1 MTHKIKVQMFGN
13 FRMDYNGAPFV
24 AEKMHKESQFNRMM
38 QALIHYSDCGI
49 AKDKLE
55 EIVIGERDIDEP
67 HTALRVIVYKT
78 KQKLAQLG
86 LPGKNLIY
94 LEGGIYYWTPDIEIE
109 EDAAEFEKLYN
120 EACALEKQMPQESE
134 SAETVCDERIKEIED
149 NMLELYVKA
158 LYLYKGEFLV
168 AYTGET
174 WIAQEARR
182 YHTMFEKII
191 NEAAYIL
198 RKRKQFKGLEK
209 IGVYAAKVDP
219 FNEWEELIMEAMVET
234 RRYDEAE
241 ELYTDVVDYY
251 LRECGIYP
259 SSRLL
264 EILEKYSNQMNH
276 AHEIL
281 ENIQEGMNEQ
291 EETER
296 GGYFCSYPVFKGIYQ
311 ASIRIMKR
319 TRVPVYLMLCTL
331 EDEEGRQ
338 VQSETKMN
346 KYSRQLKKCVGES
359 IRYSDIYTSY
369 GKVQFLIML
378 IGIKRE
384 DCEIVKKRI
393 NRQFAKK
400 NPRAAE
406 KCHVNSIVYR
416 ILVLGYSPNF
426 RHFLHRQGM
435 YRSKYWSC
443 FDAIAQVRRKKV
455 AVLSYHDIKWP
466 KGLEFVY
473 SPFSIIALQGDVK
486 YAQVEFGEDG
496 NPISIDMFEDGKICR
511 RNYYDDRGFVSS
523 TVIYENGIEQYQDFL
538 MENGIWKI
546 REYKNDGHVVVNQ
559 TCPDYDVVPDAKS
572 GKAGEPVEM
581 RFTKAEY
588 DSLEAVIEEVFASY
602 VNLTRQNDN
611 FFVAMHPLH
620 IRVAEHVLK
629 GKRIIAT
636 FFENRFDF
644 TQTSLAADFLEHAEN
659 IITDSDY
666 TTKLIMEN
674 LGAVNNKPVRLNIT
688 DIPPY
693 DTRMDFGISSQLRVQ
708 NILVPVDGLTED
720 AFARIIKGLADYL
733 TINDL
738 ARVHF
743 FTRDAS
749 WGHEDAIKNDTVK
762 LLDSMGY
769 DSRLVTGDGEAALGF
784 GGSGADAF
792 AENELGDIEKT
803 VEQRFF
809 VDVCV
814 DERDISKCINEQRVI
829 LDMRGTMDV
838 FVYVTAI
845 SKGVPRISLS
855 ADQFLVSGK
864 NGMVIDDFSD
874 IGRSLTYYLDSFEN
888 WNQALVECYELGQK
902 YTTSVLLKK
911 WRKVLNFSE

>member
-1 MTHKIKVQMFGN
+1 MIFITDELGKFEKNIIELAENVGFKECKTIEAIDLFCGISERNDVLKEKDRYYAFIDIPQYWSVRADGL
-13 FRMDYNGAPFV
+13 NGAIYDNKTKKANIYFKNPI
-24 AEKMHKESQFNRMM
+24 EKRMV
-38 QALIHYSDCGI
+38 SRV
-49 AKDKLE
+49 E
-55 EIVIGERDIDEP
+55 WIDRNN
-67 HTALRVIVYKT
+67 TVYK
-78 KQKLAQLG
+78 
-86 LPGKNLIY
+86 
-94 LEGGIYYWTPDIEIE
+94 
-109 EDAAEFEKLYN
+109 
-120 EACALEKQMPQESE
+120 
-134 SAETVCDERIKEIED
+134 
-149 NMLELYVKA
+149 
-158 LYLYKGEFLV
+158 
-168 AYTGET
+168 
-174 WIAQEARR
+174 
-182 YHTMFEKII
+182 
-191 NEAAYIL
+191 
-198 RKRKQFKGLEK
+198 
-209 IGVYAAKVDP
+209 
-219 FNEWEELIMEAMVET
+219 
-234 RRYDEAE
+234 
-241 ELYTDVVDYY
+241 VDYY
-251 LRECGIYP
+251 NKYGYMYCSENVSGGNVTVREFYDRNGDIKVLEQTGPKTYTTFGTRISPKSYRGFADYLEAYLKYNKIYDENIWLT
-259 SSRLL
+259 SD
-264 EILEKYSNQMNH
+264 EILNKFAWDYGNFK
-276 AHEIL
+276 I
-281 ENIQEGMNEQ
+281 
-291 EETER
+291 
-296 GGYFCSYPVFKGIYQ
+296 SYLPQNRLNSDLTVIT
-311 ASIRIMKR
+311 R
-319 TRVPVYLMLCTL
+319 TNTA
-331 EDEEGRQ
+331 
-338 VQSETKMN
+338 
-346 KYSRQLKKCVGES
+346 
-359 IRYSDIYTSY
+359 
-369 GKVQFLIML
+369 F
-378 IGIKRE
+378 
-384 DCEIVKKRI
+384 
-393 NRQFAKK
+393 
-400 NPRAAE
+400 
-406 KCHVNSIVYR
+406 R
-416 ILVLGYSPNF
+416 ILCS
-426 RHFLHRQGM
+426 
-435 YRSKYWSC
+435 
-443 FDAIAQVRRKKV
+443 
-455 AVLSYHDIKWP
+455 
-466 KGLEFVY
+466 E
-473 SPFSIIALQGDVK
+473 
-486 YAQVEFGEDG
+486 
-496 NPISIDMFEDGKICR
+496 
-511 RNYYDDRGFVSS
+511 
-523 TVIYENGIEQYQDFL
+523 EQQ
-538 MENGIWKI
+538 
-546 REYKNDGHVVVNQ
+546 VNQ

-674 LGAVNNKPVRLNIT
+674 LGAVNNKPFRLHIT

-708 NILVPVDGLTED
+708 NILVPVDGLTKD
-720 AFARIIKGLADYL
+720 AFAQIIKGLADYL

-784 GGSGADAF
+784 GGSGADVF

>member
-1 MTHKIKVQMFGN
+1 MLYFIP
-13 FRMDYNGAPFV
+13 AW
-24 AEKMHKESQFNRMM
+24 
-38 QALIHYSDCGI
+38 
-49 AKDKLE
+49 
-55 EIVIGERDIDEP
+55 
-67 HTALRVIVYKT
+67 YK
-78 KQKLAQLG
+78 Q
-86 LPGKNLIY
+86 
-94 LEGGIYYWTPDIEIE
+94 
-109 EDAAEFEKLYN
+109 
-120 EACALEKQMPQESE
+120 
-134 SAETVCDERIKEIED
+134 
-149 NMLELYVKA
+149 NMWCE
-158 LYLYKGEFLV
+158 
-168 AYTGET
+168 
-174 WIAQEARR
+174 
-182 YHTMFEKII
+182 
-191 NEAAYIL
+191 
-198 RKRKQFKGLEK
+198 
-209 IGVYAAKVDP
+209 
-219 FNEWEELIMEAMVET
+219 
-234 RRYDEAE
+234 
-241 ELYTDVVDYY
+241 
-251 LRECGIYP
+251 
-259 SSRLL
+259 
-264 EILEKYSNQMNH
+264 
-276 AHEIL
+276 
-281 ENIQEGMNEQ
+281 NEQ
-291 EETER
+291 QWYKRRLKSEFDETI
-296 GGYFCSYPVFKGIYQ
+296 KQI
-311 ASIRIMKR
+311 
-319 TRVPVYLMLCTL
+319 TL
-331 EDEEGRQ
+331 FHRNVDR
-338 VQSETKMN
+338 
-346 KYSRQLKKCVGES
+346 
-359 IRYSDIYTSY
+359 
-369 GKVQFLIML
+369 
-378 IGIKRE
+378 
-384 DCEIVKKRI
+384 
-393 NRQFAKK
+393 
-400 NPRAAE
+400 P
-406 KCHVNSIVYR
+406 YR

-473 SPFSIIALQGDVK
+473 SPFSIIALQGDMK

-523 TVIYENGIEQYQDFL
+523 TIIYENGIEQYQDFL

-559 TCPDYDVVPDAKS
+559 TCPDYDVVPDAKN

-629 GKRIIAT
+629 GKRVIAT

-644 TQTSLAADFLEHAEN
+644 TQTSQAADFLEHAEN

-666 TTKLIMEN
+666 TTKLIMTN
-674 LGAVNNKPVRLNIT
+674 LSGNNDINSDLQAGSAQETGEITADKISVNSEPVRLHIT

-720 AFARIIKGLADYL
+720 AFAWIIKELADYL

-749 WGHEDAIKNDTVK
+749 WGREDAIKNDTAE

-769 DSRLVTGDGEAALGF
+769 DSRWVTGDGEAAYGF
-784 GGSGADAF
+784 GGSGTDAF
-792 AENELGDIEKT
+792 AENELGDIEKP

-855 ADQFLVSGK
+855 ADQFLIPSK

-902 YTTSVLLKK
+902 YTTSVLLEK

>member
-1 MTHKIKVQMFGN
+1 MLYFIP
-13 FRMDYNGAPFV
+13 AW
-24 AEKMHKESQFNRMM
+24 
-38 QALIHYSDCGI
+38 
-49 AKDKLE
+49 
-55 EIVIGERDIDEP
+55 
-67 HTALRVIVYKT
+67 YK
-78 KQKLAQLG
+78 Q
-86 LPGKNLIY
+86 
-94 LEGGIYYWTPDIEIE
+94 
-109 EDAAEFEKLYN
+109 
-120 EACALEKQMPQESE
+120 
-134 SAETVCDERIKEIED
+134 
-149 NMLELYVKA
+149 NMWCE
-158 LYLYKGEFLV
+158 
-168 AYTGET
+168 
-174 WIAQEARR
+174 
-182 YHTMFEKII
+182 
-191 NEAAYIL
+191 
-198 RKRKQFKGLEK
+198 
-209 IGVYAAKVDP
+209 
-219 FNEWEELIMEAMVET
+219 
-234 RRYDEAE
+234 
-241 ELYTDVVDYY
+241 
-251 LRECGIYP
+251 
-259 SSRLL
+259 
-264 EILEKYSNQMNH
+264 
-276 AHEIL
+276 
-281 ENIQEGMNEQ
+281 NEQ
-291 EETER
+291 QWYKRRLKSEFDETI
-296 GGYFCSYPVFKGIYQ
+296 KQI
-311 ASIRIMKR
+311 
-319 TRVPVYLMLCTL
+319 TL
-331 EDEEGRQ
+331 FHRNVDR
-338 VQSETKMN
+338 
-346 KYSRQLKKCVGES
+346 
-359 IRYSDIYTSY
+359 
-369 GKVQFLIML
+369 
-378 IGIKRE
+378 
-384 DCEIVKKRI
+384 
-393 NRQFAKK
+393 
-400 NPRAAE
+400 P
-406 KCHVNSIVYR
+406 YR
-416 ILVLGYSPNF
+416 ILALGYSPNF

-523 TVIYENGIEQYQDFL
+523 TIIYENGIEQYQDFL

-559 TCPDYDVVPDAKS
+559 TCPNYDVVPDAKN

-581 RFTKAEY
+581 SFTKAEY

-644 TQTSLAADFLEHAEN
+644 TQTSLVADFLEHAEN

-666 TTKLIMEN
+666 TTKLIMTN
-674 LGAVNNKPVRLNIT
+674 LSGSNDINSDLQAGSAQETGEIAADKISVNSEPVRLHIT

-708 NILVPVDGLTED
+708 NILVPVDGLTEE
-720 AFARIIKGLADYL
+720 AFAWIIKGLADYL

-769 DSRLVTGDGEAALGF
+769 DSRWVTGDGEAALGF
-784 GGSGADAF
+784 GGRGADTF
-792 AENELGDIEKT
+792 AENELENIEKP

-845 SKGVPRISLS
+845 SKGVPRISMS
-855 ADQFLVSGK
+855 ADQFLIPGK

-874 IGRSLTYYLDSFEN
+874 IGRCLTYYLDSFEN

>member
-1 MTHKIKVQMFGN
+1 MLYFIP
-13 FRMDYNGAPFV
+13 AW
-24 AEKMHKESQFNRMM
+24 
-38 QALIHYSDCGI
+38 
-49 AKDKLE
+49 
-55 EIVIGERDIDEP
+55 
-67 HTALRVIVYKT
+67 YK
-78 KQKLAQLG
+78 Q
-86 LPGKNLIY
+86 
-94 LEGGIYYWTPDIEIE
+94 
-109 EDAAEFEKLYN
+109 
-120 EACALEKQMPQESE
+120 
-134 SAETVCDERIKEIED
+134 
-149 NMLELYVKA
+149 NMWCE
-158 LYLYKGEFLV
+158 
-168 AYTGET
+168 
-174 WIAQEARR
+174 
-182 YHTMFEKII
+182 
-191 NEAAYIL
+191 
-198 RKRKQFKGLEK
+198 
-209 IGVYAAKVDP
+209 
-219 FNEWEELIMEAMVET
+219 
-234 RRYDEAE
+234 
-241 ELYTDVVDYY
+241 
-251 LRECGIYP
+251 
-259 SSRLL
+259 
-264 EILEKYSNQMNH
+264 
-276 AHEIL
+276 
-281 ENIQEGMNEQ
+281 NEQ
-291 EETER
+291 QWYKRRLKSEFDETI
-296 GGYFCSYPVFKGIYQ
+296 KQI
-311 ASIRIMKR
+311 
-319 TRVPVYLMLCTL
+319 TL
-331 EDEEGRQ
+331 FHRNVDR
-338 VQSETKMN
+338 
-346 KYSRQLKKCVGES
+346 
-359 IRYSDIYTSY
+359 
-369 GKVQFLIML
+369 
-378 IGIKRE
+378 
-384 DCEIVKKRI
+384 
-393 NRQFAKK
+393 
-400 NPRAAE
+400 P
-406 KCHVNSIVYR
+406 YR
-416 ILVLGYSPNF
+416 ILALGYSPNF

-443 FDAIAQVRRKKV
+443 FDAIAQIRRKKV

-496 NPISIDMFEDGKICR
+496 NPISIDMFEAGKICR

-523 TVIYENGIEQYQDFL
+523 TIIYENGIEQYQDFL

-546 REYKNDGHVVVNQ
+546 REYKNDGHVIVNQ
-559 TCPDYDVVPDAKS
+559 TCPNYDVVPDAKN

-581 RFTKAEY
+581 RFARAEY
-588 DSLEAVIEEVFASY
+588 DSLEAVIEDVFASY
-602 VNLTRQNDN
+602 VNLTRQNDS

-620 IRVAEHVLK
+620 ISVAEHVLK
-629 GKRIIAT
+629 GKRVIAT

-644 TQTSLAADFLEHAEN
+644 AQISRAADFLEQAEN

-666 TTKLIMEN
+666 TTKLIMTN
-674 LGAVNNKPVRLNIT
+674 LSGSYDINSDSQAGSAKETGEIAADKISVNNEPVRLHIT

-720 AFARIIKGLADYL
+720 AFAQIIKGLADYL
-733 TINDL
+733 TINEL

-784 GGSGADAF
+784 GGGRVDTS
-792 AENELGDIEKT
+792 AENELEDMEKT

-845 SKGVPRISLS
+845 SKGVPRISMS
-855 ADQFLVSGK
+855 ADQFLIPGK

-874 IGRSLTYYLDSFEN
+874 IGRCLTYYLDSFEN

>member
-1 MTHKIKVQMFGN
+1 MLYFIP
-13 FRMDYNGAPFV
+13 AW
-24 AEKMHKESQFNRMM
+24 
-38 QALIHYSDCGI
+38 
-49 AKDKLE
+49 
-55 EIVIGERDIDEP
+55 
-67 HTALRVIVYKT
+67 YK
-78 KQKLAQLG
+78 Q
-86 LPGKNLIY
+86 
-94 LEGGIYYWTPDIEIE
+94 
-109 EDAAEFEKLYN
+109 
-120 EACALEKQMPQESE
+120 
-134 SAETVCDERIKEIED
+134 
-149 NMLELYVKA
+149 NMWCE
-158 LYLYKGEFLV
+158 
-168 AYTGET
+168 
-174 WIAQEARR
+174 
-182 YHTMFEKII
+182 
-191 NEAAYIL
+191 
-198 RKRKQFKGLEK
+198 
-209 IGVYAAKVDP
+209 
-219 FNEWEELIMEAMVET
+219 
-234 RRYDEAE
+234 
-241 ELYTDVVDYY
+241 
-251 LRECGIYP
+251 
-259 SSRLL
+259 
-264 EILEKYSNQMNH
+264 
-276 AHEIL
+276 
-281 ENIQEGMNEQ
+281 NEQ
-291 EETER
+291 QWYKRRLKSEFDETI
-296 GGYFCSYPVFKGIYQ
+296 KQI
-311 ASIRIMKR
+311 
-319 TRVPVYLMLCTL
+319 TL
-331 EDEEGRQ
+331 FHRNVDR
-338 VQSETKMN
+338 
-346 KYSRQLKKCVGES
+346 
-359 IRYSDIYTSY
+359 
-369 GKVQFLIML
+369 
-378 IGIKRE
+378 
-384 DCEIVKKRI
+384 
-393 NRQFAKK
+393 
-400 NPRAAE
+400 P
-406 KCHVNSIVYR
+406 YR

-523 TVIYENGIEQYQDFL
+523 TIIYENGIEQYQDFL

-546 REYKNDGHVVVNQ
+546 REYKNDGHVIVNQ
-559 TCPDYDVVPDAKS
+559 TCPDYDVVPDAKN

-581 RFTKAEY
+581 RFTRAEY

-602 VNLTRQNDN
+602 VNLTRQNDS

-620 IRVAEHVLK
+620 ISVAEHVLK
-629 GKRIIAT
+629 GKRVIAT

-644 TQTSLAADFLEHAEN
+644 AQISRAADFLEQTEN

-666 TTKLIMEN
+666 TTKLIMTN
-674 LGAVNNKPVRLNIT
+674 LSGSYDINSDSQAGSAQETGEIAADKISVNNDPVGLHIT

-720 AFARIIKGLADYL
+720 AFAWIIKGLADYL

-749 WGHEDAIKNDTVK
+749 WGREDAIKNDTAE

-784 GGSGADAF
+784 DGRGADDS
-792 AENELGDIEKT
+792 AENEPEDVEKP

-845 SKGVPRISLS
+845 SKGVPRISMS
-855 ADQFLVSGK
+855 ADQFLIPGK

-874 IGRSLTYYLDSFEN
+874 IGRCLTYYLDSFEN

>member
-1 MTHKIKVQMFGN
+1 MLYFIP
-13 FRMDYNGAPFV
+13 AW
-24 AEKMHKESQFNRMM
+24 
-38 QALIHYSDCGI
+38 
-49 AKDKLE
+49 
-55 EIVIGERDIDEP
+55 
-67 HTALRVIVYKT
+67 YK
-78 KQKLAQLG
+78 Q
-86 LPGKNLIY
+86 
-94 LEGGIYYWTPDIEIE
+94 
-109 EDAAEFEKLYN
+109 
-120 EACALEKQMPQESE
+120 
-134 SAETVCDERIKEIED
+134 
-149 NMLELYVKA
+149 NMWCE
-158 LYLYKGEFLV
+158 
-168 AYTGET
+168 
-174 WIAQEARR
+174 
-182 YHTMFEKII
+182 
-191 NEAAYIL
+191 
-198 RKRKQFKGLEK
+198 
-209 IGVYAAKVDP
+209 
-219 FNEWEELIMEAMVET
+219 
-234 RRYDEAE
+234 
-241 ELYTDVVDYY
+241 
-251 LRECGIYP
+251 
-259 SSRLL
+259 
-264 EILEKYSNQMNH
+264 
-276 AHEIL
+276 
-281 ENIQEGMNEQ
+281 NEQ
-291 EETER
+291 QWYKRRLKSEFDETI
-296 GGYFCSYPVFKGIYQ
+296 KQI
-311 ASIRIMKR
+311 
-319 TRVPVYLMLCTL
+319 TL
-331 EDEEGRQ
+331 FHRNVDR
-338 VQSETKMN
+338 
-346 KYSRQLKKCVGES
+346 
-359 IRYSDIYTSY
+359 
-369 GKVQFLIML
+369 
-378 IGIKRE
+378 
-384 DCEIVKKRI
+384 
-393 NRQFAKK
+393 
-400 NPRAAE
+400 P
-406 KCHVNSIVYR
+406 YR

-486 YAQVEFGEDG
+486 YAQVAFGEDG

-523 TVIYENGIEQYQDFL
+523 TVIYEKGIEQYQDFL

-546 REYKNDGHVVVNQ
+546 REYKNDGHVIVNQ

-572 GKAGEPVEM
+572 GKAGEPVEI
-581 RFTKAEY
+581 RFMKAEY

-602 VNLTRQNDN
+602 VHLTRQDDS

-620 IRVAEHVLK
+620 ISVAEHVLK
-629 GKRIIAT
+629 GKRVIAT

-644 TQTSLAADFLEHAEN
+644 AQISQKADFLEHAEN

-666 TTKLIMEN
+666 TTKLIMANLSGSYDINSDLQAGSAQETGEISVDKNTEN
-674 LGAVNNKPVRLNIT
+674 KKPVKLHIT

-720 AFARIIKGLADYL
+720 AFARIIEGLANYL

-784 GGSGADAF
+784 GGGRVDTS
-792 AENELGDIEKT
+792 AENELEDMDKP

-855 ADQFLVSGK
+855 ADQFFVSGK

>member
-1 MTHKIKVQMFGN
+1 MLYFIP
-13 FRMDYNGAPFV
+13 AW
-24 AEKMHKESQFNRMM
+24 
-38 QALIHYSDCGI
+38 
-49 AKDKLE
+49 
-55 EIVIGERDIDEP
+55 
-67 HTALRVIVYKT
+67 YK
-78 KQKLAQLG
+78 Q
-86 LPGKNLIY
+86 
-94 LEGGIYYWTPDIEIE
+94 
-109 EDAAEFEKLYN
+109 
-120 EACALEKQMPQESE
+120 
-134 SAETVCDERIKEIED
+134 
-149 NMLELYVKA
+149 NMWCE
-158 LYLYKGEFLV
+158 
-168 AYTGET
+168 
-174 WIAQEARR
+174 
-182 YHTMFEKII
+182 
-191 NEAAYIL
+191 
-198 RKRKQFKGLEK
+198 
-209 IGVYAAKVDP
+209 
-219 FNEWEELIMEAMVET
+219 
-234 RRYDEAE
+234 
-241 ELYTDVVDYY
+241 
-251 LRECGIYP
+251 
-259 SSRLL
+259 
-264 EILEKYSNQMNH
+264 
-276 AHEIL
+276 
-281 ENIQEGMNEQ
+281 NEQ
-291 EETER
+291 QWYKRRLKSEFDETI
-296 GGYFCSYPVFKGIYQ
+296 KQI
-311 ASIRIMKR
+311 
-319 TRVPVYLMLCTL
+319 TL
-331 EDEEGRQ
+331 FHRNVDR
-338 VQSETKMN
+338 
-346 KYSRQLKKCVGES
+346 
-359 IRYSDIYTSY
+359 
-369 GKVQFLIML
+369 
-378 IGIKRE
+378 
-384 DCEIVKKRI
+384 
-393 NRQFAKK
+393 
-400 NPRAAE
+400 P
-406 KCHVNSIVYR
+406 YR

-466 KGLEFVY
+466 NGLEFVY

-523 TVIYENGIEQYQDFL
+523 TIIYENGIEQYQDFL

-546 REYKNDGHVVVNQ
+546 REYKNDGHVIVNQ
-559 TCPDYDVVPDAKS
+559 TCPDYDVVTDAKN

-581 RFTKAEY
+581 RFTRAEY

-602 VNLTRQNDN
+602 VNLTRQDDS

-620 IRVAEHVLK
+620 ISVAEHVLK
-629 GKRIIAT
+629 GKRVIAT

-644 TQTSLAADFLEHAEN
+644 AQISRAADFLEQAEN

-666 TTKLIMEN
+666 TTKLIMTN
-674 LGAVNNKPVRLNIT
+674 LSGSYDINSDSQAGSAKETGEIAADKISVNNDPVGLHIT

-720 AFARIIKGLADYL
+720 AFAWIIKGLADYL

-749 WGHEDAIKNDTVK
+749 WGREDAIKNDTAE

-769 DSRLVTGDGEAALGF
+769 DSRLVTGNGEAALGF
-784 GGSGADAF
+784 GGRGADDS
-792 AENELGDIEKT
+792 AENEPEDIEKP

-845 SKGVPRISLS
+845 SKGVPRISMS
-855 ADQFLVSGK
+855 ADQFLIPGK

-874 IGRSLTYYLDSFEN
+874 IGRCLTYYLDSFEN

>member
-1 MTHKIKVQMFGN
+1 MLYFIP
-13 FRMDYNGAPFV
+13 AW
-24 AEKMHKESQFNRMM
+24 
-38 QALIHYSDCGI
+38 
-49 AKDKLE
+49 
-55 EIVIGERDIDEP
+55 
-67 HTALRVIVYKT
+67 YK
-78 KQKLAQLG
+78 Q
-86 LPGKNLIY
+86 
-94 LEGGIYYWTPDIEIE
+94 
-109 EDAAEFEKLYN
+109 
-120 EACALEKQMPQESE
+120 
-134 SAETVCDERIKEIED
+134 
-149 NMLELYVKA
+149 NMWCE
-158 LYLYKGEFLV
+158 
-168 AYTGET
+168 
-174 WIAQEARR
+174 
-182 YHTMFEKII
+182 
-191 NEAAYIL
+191 
-198 RKRKQFKGLEK
+198 
-209 IGVYAAKVDP
+209 
-219 FNEWEELIMEAMVET
+219 
-234 RRYDEAE
+234 
-241 ELYTDVVDYY
+241 
-251 LRECGIYP
+251 
-259 SSRLL
+259 
-264 EILEKYSNQMNH
+264 
-276 AHEIL
+276 
-281 ENIQEGMNEQ
+281 NEQ
-291 EETER
+291 QWYKRRLKSEFDETI
-296 GGYFCSYPVFKGIYQ
+296 KQI
-311 ASIRIMKR
+311 
-319 TRVPVYLMLCTL
+319 TL
-331 EDEEGRQ
+331 FHRNVDR
-338 VQSETKMN
+338 
-346 KYSRQLKKCVGES
+346 
-359 IRYSDIYTSY
+359 
-369 GKVQFLIML
+369 
-378 IGIKRE
+378 
-384 DCEIVKKRI
+384 
-393 NRQFAKK
+393 
-400 NPRAAE
+400 P
-406 KCHVNSIVYR
+406 YR
-416 ILVLGYSPNF
+416 ILALGYSPNF

-496 NPISIDMFEDGKICR
+496 NPISIDMFENGKICR

-523 TVIYENGIEQYQDFL
+523 TVIYESGIEQYQDFL

-559 TCPDYDVVPDAKS
+559 TCPNYDVVPDAKN

-581 RFTKAEY
+581 RFSKAEY

-629 GKRIIAT
+629 GKRVIAT

-644 TQTSLAADFLEHAEN
+644 TQTSQAADFLEHAEN

-666 TTKLIMEN
+666 TTKLIMKN
-674 LGAVNNKPVRLNIT
+674 LSGSNDINSDLQAGSAQETGEMAADKISVNSEPVRLHIT

-720 AFARIIKGLADYL
+720 AFAWIIKELADYL

-749 WGHEDAIKNDTVK
+749 WGHEDAIKNNTAE

-769 DSRLVTGDGEAALGF
+769 DSRWVTGDGEAALGF
-784 GGSGADAF
+784 GGRGADTF
-792 AENELGDIEKT
+792 AENEPDDIEKP

-829 LDMRGTMDV
+829 LDMRVTMDV

-845 SKGVPRISLS
+845 SKGVPRISMS
-855 ADQFLVSGK
+855 ADQFLIPGK

>member
-1 MTHKIKVQMFGN
+1 MLYFIP
-13 FRMDYNGAPFV
+13 AW
-24 AEKMHKESQFNRMM
+24 
-38 QALIHYSDCGI
+38 
-49 AKDKLE
+49 
-55 EIVIGERDIDEP
+55 
-67 HTALRVIVYKT
+67 YK
-78 KQKLAQLG
+78 Q
-86 LPGKNLIY
+86 
-94 LEGGIYYWTPDIEIE
+94 
-109 EDAAEFEKLYN
+109 
-120 EACALEKQMPQESE
+120 
-134 SAETVCDERIKEIED
+134 
-149 NMLELYVKA
+149 NMWCE
-158 LYLYKGEFLV
+158 
-168 AYTGET
+168 
-174 WIAQEARR
+174 
-182 YHTMFEKII
+182 
-191 NEAAYIL
+191 
-198 RKRKQFKGLEK
+198 
-209 IGVYAAKVDP
+209 
-219 FNEWEELIMEAMVET
+219 
-234 RRYDEAE
+234 
-241 ELYTDVVDYY
+241 
-251 LRECGIYP
+251 
-259 SSRLL
+259 
-264 EILEKYSNQMNH
+264 
-276 AHEIL
+276 
-281 ENIQEGMNEQ
+281 NEQ
-291 EETER
+291 QWYKRRLKSEFDETI
-296 GGYFCSYPVFKGIYQ
+296 KQI
-311 ASIRIMKR
+311 
-319 TRVPVYLMLCTL
+319 TL
-331 EDEEGRQ
+331 FHRNVDR
-338 VQSETKMN
+338 
-346 KYSRQLKKCVGES
+346 
-359 IRYSDIYTSY
+359 
-369 GKVQFLIML
+369 
-378 IGIKRE
+378 
-384 DCEIVKKRI
+384 
-393 NRQFAKK
+393 
-400 NPRAAE
+400 P
-406 KCHVNSIVYR
+406 YR
-416 ILVLGYSPNF
+416 ILALGYSPNF

-473 SPFSIIALQGDVK
+473 SPFSIIALQGDIK

-523 TVIYENGIEQYQDFL
+523 TVIYESGIEQYQDFL

-559 TCPDYDVVPDAKS
+559 TCPNYDVVPDAKN

-581 RFTKAEY
+581 RFSKAEY

-629 GKRIIAT
+629 GKRVIAT

-644 TQTSLAADFLEHAEN
+644 TQTSQAADFLEHAEN

-666 TTKLIMEN
+666 TTKLIMKN
-674 LGAVNNKPVRLNIT
+674 LSGSNDINSDLQAGSAQETGEMAADKISVNSEPVRLHIT

-720 AFARIIKGLADYL
+720 AFAWIIKELADYL

-749 WGHEDAIKNDTVK
+749 WGHEDAIKNNTAE

-769 DSRLVTGDGEAALGF
+769 DSRWVTGDGEAALGF
-784 GGSGADAF
+784 GGRGADTF
-792 AENELGDIEKT
+792 AENEPDDIEKP

-829 LDMRGTMDV
+829 LDMRVTMDV

-845 SKGVPRISLS
+845 SKGVPRISMS
-855 ADQFLVSGK
+855 ADQFLIPGK

-874 IGRSLTYYLDSFEN
+874 IGRCLTYYLDSFEN

>member
-1 MTHKIKVQMFGN
+1 MLYFIP
-13 FRMDYNGAPFV
+13 AW
-24 AEKMHKESQFNRMM
+24 
-38 QALIHYSDCGI
+38 
-49 AKDKLE
+49 
-55 EIVIGERDIDEP
+55 
-67 HTALRVIVYKT
+67 YK
-78 KQKLAQLG
+78 Q
-86 LPGKNLIY
+86 
-94 LEGGIYYWTPDIEIE
+94 
-109 EDAAEFEKLYN
+109 
-120 EACALEKQMPQESE
+120 
-134 SAETVCDERIKEIED
+134 
-149 NMLELYVKA
+149 NMWCE
-158 LYLYKGEFLV
+158 
-168 AYTGET
+168 
-174 WIAQEARR
+174 
-182 YHTMFEKII
+182 
-191 NEAAYIL
+191 
-198 RKRKQFKGLEK
+198 
-209 IGVYAAKVDP
+209 
-219 FNEWEELIMEAMVET
+219 
-234 RRYDEAE
+234 
-241 ELYTDVVDYY
+241 
-251 LRECGIYP
+251 
-259 SSRLL
+259 
-264 EILEKYSNQMNH
+264 
-276 AHEIL
+276 
-281 ENIQEGMNEQ
+281 NEQ
-291 EETER
+291 QWYKRRLKSEFDETI
-296 GGYFCSYPVFKGIYQ
+296 KQI
-311 ASIRIMKR
+311 
-319 TRVPVYLMLCTL
+319 TL
-331 EDEEGRQ
+331 FHRNVDR
-338 VQSETKMN
+338 
-346 KYSRQLKKCVGES
+346 
-359 IRYSDIYTSY
+359 
-369 GKVQFLIML
+369 
-378 IGIKRE
+378 
-384 DCEIVKKRI
+384 
-393 NRQFAKK
+393 
-400 NPRAAE
+400 P
-406 KCHVNSIVYR
+406 YR
-416 ILVLGYSPNF
+416 ILALGYSPNF

-523 TVIYENGIEQYQDFL
+523 TVIYESGIEQYQDFL

-559 TCPDYDVVPDAKS
+559 TCPNYDVVPDAKN

-620 IRVAEHVLK
+620 IRVADHVLK
-629 GKRIIAT
+629 GKRVIAT

-644 TQTSLAADFLEHAEN
+644 TQTSQAADFLEHAEN

-666 TTKLIMEN
+666 TTKLIMKN
-674 LGAVNNKPVRLNIT
+674 LSGSNDINSDLQAGSAQETGEIAADKISVNSEPVRLHIT

-720 AFARIIKGLADYL
+720 AFAWIIKELADYL

-749 WGHEDAIKNDTVK
+749 WGHEDAIKNNTAE

-769 DSRLVTGDGEAALGF
+769 DSRWVTGDGEAALGF
-784 GGSGADAF
+784 GGRGADTF
-792 AENELGDIEKT
+792 AENEPDDIEKP

-845 SKGVPRISLS
+845 SKGVPRISMS
-855 ADQFLVSGK
+855 ADQFLIPGK

>member
-1 MTHKIKVQMFGN
+1 MWC
-13 FRMDYNGAPFV
+13 
-24 AEKMHKESQFNRMM
+24 E
-38 QALIHYSDCGI
+38 
-49 AKDKLE
+49 
-55 EIVIGERDIDEP
+55 
-67 HTALRVIVYKT
+67 
-78 KQKLAQLG
+78 
-86 LPGKNLIY
+86 
-94 LEGGIYYWTPDIEIE
+94 
-109 EDAAEFEKLYN
+109 
-120 EACALEKQMPQESE
+120 
-134 SAETVCDERIKEIED
+134 
-149 NMLELYVKA
+149 
-158 LYLYKGEFLV
+158 
-168 AYTGET
+168 
-174 WIAQEARR
+174 
-182 YHTMFEKII
+182 
-191 NEAAYIL
+191 
-198 RKRKQFKGLEK
+198 
-209 IGVYAAKVDP
+209 
-219 FNEWEELIMEAMVET
+219 
-234 RRYDEAE
+234 
-241 ELYTDVVDYY
+241 
-251 LRECGIYP
+251 
-259 SSRLL
+259 
-264 EILEKYSNQMNH
+264 
-276 AHEIL
+276 
-281 ENIQEGMNEQ
+281 NEQ
-291 EETER
+291 QWYKRRLKSEFDETI
-296 GGYFCSYPVFKGIYQ
+296 KQI
-311 ASIRIMKR
+311 
-319 TRVPVYLMLCTL
+319 TL
-331 EDEEGRQ
+331 FHRNVDR
-338 VQSETKMN
+338 
-346 KYSRQLKKCVGES
+346 
-359 IRYSDIYTSY
+359 
-369 GKVQFLIML
+369 
-378 IGIKRE
+378 
-384 DCEIVKKRI
+384 
-393 NRQFAKK
+393 
-400 NPRAAE
+400 P
-406 KCHVNSIVYR
+406 YR

-473 SPFSIIALQGDVK
+473 SPFSIIALQGDMK

-523 TVIYENGIEQYQDFL
+523 TIIYENGIEQYQDFL

-559 TCPDYDVVPDAKS
+559 TCLDYDVVPDAKN

-629 GKRIIAT
+629 GKRVIAT

-644 TQTSLAADFLEHAEN
+644 TQTSQAADFLEHAEN

-666 TTKLIMEN
+666 TTKLIMTN
-674 LGAVNNKPVRLNIT
+674 LSGNNDINSDLQAGSAQETGEITADKISVNSEPVRLHIT

-720 AFARIIKGLADYL
+720 AFAWIIKELADYL

-749 WGHEDAIKNDTVK
+749 WGREDAIKNDTAE

-769 DSRLVTGDGEAALGF
+769 DSRWVTGDGEAAYGF
-784 GGSGADAF
+784 GGSGTDAF
-792 AENELGDIEKT
+792 AENELGDIEKP

-855 ADQFLVSGK
+855 ADQFLIPSK

-902 YTTSVLLKK
+902 YTTSVLLEK

>member
-1 MTHKIKVQMFGN
+1 MLYFIP
-13 FRMDYNGAPFV
+13 AW
-24 AEKMHKESQFNRMM
+24 
-38 QALIHYSDCGI
+38 
-49 AKDKLE
+49 
-55 EIVIGERDIDEP
+55 
-67 HTALRVIVYKT
+67 YK
-78 KQKLAQLG
+78 Q
-86 LPGKNLIY
+86 
-94 LEGGIYYWTPDIEIE
+94 
-109 EDAAEFEKLYN
+109 
-120 EACALEKQMPQESE
+120 
-134 SAETVCDERIKEIED
+134 
-149 NMLELYVKA
+149 NMWCE
-158 LYLYKGEFLV
+158 
-168 AYTGET
+168 
-174 WIAQEARR
+174 
-182 YHTMFEKII
+182 
-191 NEAAYIL
+191 
-198 RKRKQFKGLEK
+198 
-209 IGVYAAKVDP
+209 
-219 FNEWEELIMEAMVET
+219 
-234 RRYDEAE
+234 
-241 ELYTDVVDYY
+241 
-251 LRECGIYP
+251 
-259 SSRLL
+259 
-264 EILEKYSNQMNH
+264 
-276 AHEIL
+276 
-281 ENIQEGMNEQ
+281 NEQ
-291 EETER
+291 QWYKRRLKSEFDETI
-296 GGYFCSYPVFKGIYQ
+296 KQI
-311 ASIRIMKR
+311 
-319 TRVPVYLMLCTL
+319 TL
-331 EDEEGRQ
+331 FHRNVDR
-338 VQSETKMN
+338 
-346 KYSRQLKKCVGES
+346 
-359 IRYSDIYTSY
+359 
-369 GKVQFLIML
+369 
-378 IGIKRE
+378 
-384 DCEIVKKRI
+384 
-393 NRQFAKK
+393 
-400 NPRAAE
+400 P
-406 KCHVNSIVYR
+406 YR
-416 ILVLGYSPNF
+416 ILALGYSPNF

-496 NPISIDMFEDGKICR
+496 NPISIDMFENGKICR

-523 TVIYENGIEQYQDFL
+523 TVIYESGIEQYQDFL

-559 TCPDYDVVPDAKS
+559 TCPNYDVVPDAKN

-581 RFTKAEY
+581 RFSKAEY

-629 GKRIIAT
+629 GKRVIAT

-644 TQTSLAADFLEHAEN
+644 TQTSQAADFLEHAEN

-666 TTKLIMEN
+666 TTKLIMKN
-674 LGAVNNKPVRLNIT
+674 LSGSNDINSDLQAGSAQETGEMAADKISVNSEPVRLHIT

-720 AFARIIKGLADYL
+720 AFAWIIKELADYL

-749 WGHEDAIKNDTVK
+749 WGHEDAIKNNTVK

-769 DSRLVTGDGEAALGF
+769 DSRWVTGDGEAALGF
-784 GGSGADAF
+784 GGRGADTF
-792 AENELGDIEKT
+792 AENEPEDIEKP
-803 VEQRFF
+803 VEQRCF

-845 SKGVPRISLS
+845 SKGVPRISMS
-855 ADQFLVSGK
+855 ADQFLIPGK

-874 IGRSLTYYLDSFEN
+874 IGRCLTYYLDSFEN

>member
-1 MTHKIKVQMFGN
+1 MLYFIP
-13 FRMDYNGAPFV
+13 AW
-24 AEKMHKESQFNRMM
+24 
-38 QALIHYSDCGI
+38 
-49 AKDKLE
+49 
-55 EIVIGERDIDEP
+55 
-67 HTALRVIVYKT
+67 YK
-78 KQKLAQLG
+78 Q
-86 LPGKNLIY
+86 
-94 LEGGIYYWTPDIEIE
+94 
-109 EDAAEFEKLYN
+109 
-120 EACALEKQMPQESE
+120 
-134 SAETVCDERIKEIED
+134 
-149 NMLELYVKA
+149 NMWCE
-158 LYLYKGEFLV
+158 
-168 AYTGET
+168 
-174 WIAQEARR
+174 
-182 YHTMFEKII
+182 
-191 NEAAYIL
+191 
-198 RKRKQFKGLEK
+198 
-209 IGVYAAKVDP
+209 
-219 FNEWEELIMEAMVET
+219 
-234 RRYDEAE
+234 
-241 ELYTDVVDYY
+241 
-251 LRECGIYP
+251 
-259 SSRLL
+259 
-264 EILEKYSNQMNH
+264 
-276 AHEIL
+276 
-281 ENIQEGMNEQ
+281 NEQ
-291 EETER
+291 QWYKRRLKSEFDETI
-296 GGYFCSYPVFKGIYQ
+296 KQI
-311 ASIRIMKR
+311 
-319 TRVPVYLMLCTL
+319 TL
-331 EDEEGRQ
+331 FHRNVDR
-338 VQSETKMN
+338 
-346 KYSRQLKKCVGES
+346 
-359 IRYSDIYTSY
+359 
-369 GKVQFLIML
+369 
-378 IGIKRE
+378 
-384 DCEIVKKRI
+384 
-393 NRQFAKK
+393 
-400 NPRAAE
+400 P
-406 KCHVNSIVYR
+406 YR
-416 ILVLGYSPNF
+416 ILALGYSPNF

-473 SPFSIIALQGDVK
+473 SPFSIIALQGDTK

-559 TCPDYDVVPDAKS
+559 TCPEYDVVPDAKS

-602 VNLTRQNDN
+602 VHLTRQSDS

-629 GKRIIAT
+629 GKRVIAT

-666 TTKLIMEN
+666 TTKLIMAN
-674 LGAVNNKPVRLNIT
+674 LSGSYDINSDSQAGSAQETGEIAADKISVNNKPFRLHIT

-693 DTRMDFGISSQLRVQ
+693 DARMDFGISSQLRVQ

-792 AENELGDIEKT
+792 AENELGDMEKP

>member
-1 MTHKIKVQMFGN
+1 MLYFIP
-13 FRMDYNGAPFV
+13 AW
-24 AEKMHKESQFNRMM
+24 
-38 QALIHYSDCGI
+38 
-49 AKDKLE
+49 
-55 EIVIGERDIDEP
+55 
-67 HTALRVIVYKT
+67 YK
-78 KQKLAQLG
+78 Q
-86 LPGKNLIY
+86 
-94 LEGGIYYWTPDIEIE
+94 
-109 EDAAEFEKLYN
+109 
-120 EACALEKQMPQESE
+120 
-134 SAETVCDERIKEIED
+134 
-149 NMLELYVKA
+149 NMWCE
-158 LYLYKGEFLV
+158 
-168 AYTGET
+168 
-174 WIAQEARR
+174 
-182 YHTMFEKII
+182 
-191 NEAAYIL
+191 
-198 RKRKQFKGLEK
+198 
-209 IGVYAAKVDP
+209 
-219 FNEWEELIMEAMVET
+219 
-234 RRYDEAE
+234 
-241 ELYTDVVDYY
+241 
-251 LRECGIYP
+251 
-259 SSRLL
+259 
-264 EILEKYSNQMNH
+264 
-276 AHEIL
+276 
-281 ENIQEGMNEQ
+281 NEQ
-291 EETER
+291 QWYKRRLKSEFDETI
-296 GGYFCSYPVFKGIYQ
+296 KQI
-311 ASIRIMKR
+311 
-319 TRVPVYLMLCTL
+319 TL
-331 EDEEGRQ
+331 FHRNVDR
-338 VQSETKMN
+338 
-346 KYSRQLKKCVGES
+346 
-359 IRYSDIYTSY
+359 
-369 GKVQFLIML
+369 
-378 IGIKRE
+378 
-384 DCEIVKKRI
+384 
-393 NRQFAKK
+393 
-400 NPRAAE
+400 P
-406 KCHVNSIVYR
+406 YR

-443 FDAIAQVRRKKV
+443 FDAIAQIRRKKV

-496 NPISIDMFEDGKICR
+496 NPISIDMFEAGKICR

-523 TVIYENGIEQYQDFL
+523 TIIYENGIEQYQDLL

-546 REYKNDGHVVVNQ
+546 REYKNDGHVIVNQ
-559 TCPDYDVVPDAKS
+559 TCPNYDVVPDAKN

-581 RFTKAEY
+581 RFTRAEY

-602 VNLTRQNDN
+602 VNLTRQDDS

-620 IRVAEHVLK
+620 ISVAEHVLK
-629 GKRIIAT
+629 GKRVIAT

-644 TQTSLAADFLEHAEN
+644 AQISRAADFLEQAEN

-666 TTKLIMEN
+666 TTKLIMTN
-674 LGAVNNKPVRLNIT
+674 LSGSYDINSDSQAGSAKETGEIAANKISVNNDPVGLHIT

-720 AFARIIKGLADYL
+720 AFAWIIKGLADYL

-749 WGHEDAIKNDTVK
+749 WGREDAIKNDTAE

-784 GGSGADAF
+784 DGRGADDS
-792 AENELGDIEKT
+792 AENEPEDIEKP

-845 SKGVPRISLS
+845 SKGVPRISMS
-855 ADQFLVSGK
+855 ADQFLIPGK

-874 IGRSLTYYLDSFEN
+874 IGRCLTYYLDSFEN

>member
-1 MTHKIKVQMFGN
+1 MLYFIP
-13 FRMDYNGAPFV
+13 AW
-24 AEKMHKESQFNRMM
+24 
-38 QALIHYSDCGI
+38 
-49 AKDKLE
+49 
-55 EIVIGERDIDEP
+55 
-67 HTALRVIVYKT
+67 YK
-78 KQKLAQLG
+78 Q
-86 LPGKNLIY
+86 
-94 LEGGIYYWTPDIEIE
+94 
-109 EDAAEFEKLYN
+109 
-120 EACALEKQMPQESE
+120 
-134 SAETVCDERIKEIED
+134 
-149 NMLELYVKA
+149 NMWCE
-158 LYLYKGEFLV
+158 
-168 AYTGET
+168 
-174 WIAQEARR
+174 
-182 YHTMFEKII
+182 
-191 NEAAYIL
+191 
-198 RKRKQFKGLEK
+198 
-209 IGVYAAKVDP
+209 
-219 FNEWEELIMEAMVET
+219 
-234 RRYDEAE
+234 
-241 ELYTDVVDYY
+241 
-251 LRECGIYP
+251 
-259 SSRLL
+259 
-264 EILEKYSNQMNH
+264 
-276 AHEIL
+276 
-281 ENIQEGMNEQ
+281 NEQ
-291 EETER
+291 QWYKRRLKSEFDETI
-296 GGYFCSYPVFKGIYQ
+296 KQI
-311 ASIRIMKR
+311 
-319 TRVPVYLMLCTL
+319 TL
-331 EDEEGRQ
+331 FHRNVDR
-338 VQSETKMN
+338 
-346 KYSRQLKKCVGES
+346 
-359 IRYSDIYTSY
+359 
-369 GKVQFLIML
+369 
-378 IGIKRE
+378 
-384 DCEIVKKRI
+384 
-393 NRQFAKK
+393 
-400 NPRAAE
+400 P
-406 KCHVNSIVYR
+406 YR

-523 TVIYENGIEQYQDFL
+523 TIIYENGIEQYQDFL

-546 REYKNDGHVVVNQ
+546 REYKNDGHVIVNQ
-559 TCPDYDVVPDAKS
+559 TCPNYDVVPDAKN

-588 DSLEAVIEEVFASY
+588 DSIEAVIEEVFTSY
-602 VNLTRQNDN
+602 VKLTRQDDS

-620 IRVAEHVLK
+620 ISVAEHVLK
-629 GKRIIAT
+629 GKRVIAT

-644 TQTSLAADFLEHAEN
+644 AQISRAADFLEHAEN

-666 TTKLIMEN
+666 TTKLIMTN
-674 LGAVNNKPVRLNIT
+674 LSGSYDINSDSQAGSAQETGEIAADKISVNNEPVRLHIT

-720 AFARIIKGLADYL
+720 AFAQIIKGLADYL

-749 WGHEDAIKNDTVK
+749 WGREDAIKNDTAE

-784 GGSGADAF
+784 GGRGADDSAG
-792 AENELGDIEKT
+792 NEPEDVEKP

-829 LDMRGTMDV
+829 IDMRGTMDV

-845 SKGVPRISLS
+845 SKGVPRISMS
-855 ADQFLVSGK
+855 ADQFLIPGK

-874 IGRSLTYYLDSFEN
+874 IGRCLTYYLDSFEN

>member
-1 MTHKIKVQMFGN
+1 MSVHITKTYNIGGLIGLRQNAVKNAGETLGFKEMSLFKFPDAYDSDDELHV
-13 FRMDYNGAPFV
+13 RMD
-24 AEKMHKESQFNRMM
+24 
-38 QALIHYSDCGI
+38 GI
-49 AKDKLE
+49 IASLCPED
-55 EIVIGERDIDEP
+55 IVIFQHPSGESPRYDGF
-67 HTALRVIVYKT
+67 L
-78 KQKLAQLG
+78 
-86 LPGKNLIY
+86 
-94 LEGGIYYWTPDIEIE
+94 
-109 EDAAEFEKLYN
+109 FEHL
-120 EACALEKQMPQESE
+120 
-134 SAETVCDERIKEIED
+134 
-149 NMLELYVKA
+149 
-158 LYLYKGEFLV
+158 
-168 AYTGET
+168 
-174 WIAQEARR
+174 RR
-182 YHTMFEKII
+182 YHGTKIVAFIQEIASDRDDSEYSLSDEITLLNRADMFIFASAALRDYYIANGLKEKPYLIQNI
-191 NEAAYIL
+191 PDYMTDICTNEHKNKKLYIMAETSQNEYPLNNLNIEVVQYDEYRAMESIL
-198 RKRKQFKGLEK
+198 RLS
-209 IGVYAAKVDP
+209 D
-219 FNEWEELIMEAMVET
+219 
-234 RRYDEAE
+234 
-241 ELYTDVVDYY
+241 
-251 LRECGIYP
+251 
-259 SSRLL
+259 
-264 EILEKYSNQMNH
+264 
-276 AHEIL
+276 
-281 ENIQEGMNEQ
+281 
-291 EETER
+291 
-296 GGYFCSYPVFKGIYQ
+296 GG
-311 ASIRIMKR
+311 
-319 TRVPVYLMLCTL
+319 
-331 EDEEGRQ
+331 
-338 VQSETKMN
+338 
-346 KYSRQLKKCVGES
+346 
-359 IRYSDIYTSY
+359 
-369 GKVQFLIML
+369 
-378 IGIKRE
+378 
-384 DCEIVKKRI
+384 
-393 NRQFAKK
+393 
-400 NPRAAE
+400 
-406 KCHVNSIVYR
+406 
-416 ILVLGYSPNF
+416 
-426 RHFLHRQGM
+426 
-435 YRSKYWSC
+435 
-443 FDAIAQVRRKKV
+443 
-455 AVLSYHDIKWP
+455 
-466 KGLEFVY
+466 FVY

>member
-1 MTHKIKVQMFGN
+1 MLYFIP
-13 FRMDYNGAPFV
+13 AW
-24 AEKMHKESQFNRMM
+24 
-38 QALIHYSDCGI
+38 
-49 AKDKLE
+49 
-55 EIVIGERDIDEP
+55 
-67 HTALRVIVYKT
+67 YK
-78 KQKLAQLG
+78 Q
-86 LPGKNLIY
+86 
-94 LEGGIYYWTPDIEIE
+94 
-109 EDAAEFEKLYN
+109 
-120 EACALEKQMPQESE
+120 
-134 SAETVCDERIKEIED
+134 
-149 NMLELYVKA
+149 NMWCE
-158 LYLYKGEFLV
+158 
-168 AYTGET
+168 
-174 WIAQEARR
+174 
-182 YHTMFEKII
+182 
-191 NEAAYIL
+191 
-198 RKRKQFKGLEK
+198 
-209 IGVYAAKVDP
+209 
-219 FNEWEELIMEAMVET
+219 
-234 RRYDEAE
+234 
-241 ELYTDVVDYY
+241 
-251 LRECGIYP
+251 
-259 SSRLL
+259 
-264 EILEKYSNQMNH
+264 
-276 AHEIL
+276 
-281 ENIQEGMNEQ
+281 NEQ
-291 EETER
+291 QWYMRRLKSEFDETI
-296 GGYFCSYPVFKGIYQ
+296 KQI
-311 ASIRIMKR
+311 
-319 TRVPVYLMLCTL
+319 TL
-331 EDEEGRQ
+331 FHRNVDR
-338 VQSETKMN
+338 
-346 KYSRQLKKCVGES
+346 
-359 IRYSDIYTSY
+359 
-369 GKVQFLIML
+369 
-378 IGIKRE
+378 
-384 DCEIVKKRI
+384 
-393 NRQFAKK
+393 
-400 NPRAAE
+400 P
-406 KCHVNSIVYR
+406 YR

-666 TTKLIMEN
+666 TTKLIMTN
-674 LGAVNNKPVRLNIT
+674 LSGSYDINSDSQAGSAQETGEIAADKISVNNKPVRLHIT

-769 DSRLVTGDGEAALGF
+769 DSRWVTGDGEAALDF

-792 AENELGDIEKT
+792 AENELGDIEKP

>member
-1 MTHKIKVQMFGN
+1 MLYFIP
-13 FRMDYNGAPFV
+13 AW
-24 AEKMHKESQFNRMM
+24 
-38 QALIHYSDCGI
+38 
-49 AKDKLE
+49 
-55 EIVIGERDIDEP
+55 
-67 HTALRVIVYKT
+67 YK
-78 KQKLAQLG
+78 Q
-86 LPGKNLIY
+86 
-94 LEGGIYYWTPDIEIE
+94 
-109 EDAAEFEKLYN
+109 
-120 EACALEKQMPQESE
+120 
-134 SAETVCDERIKEIED
+134 
-149 NMLELYVKA
+149 NMWCE
-158 LYLYKGEFLV
+158 
-168 AYTGET
+168 
-174 WIAQEARR
+174 
-182 YHTMFEKII
+182 
-191 NEAAYIL
+191 
-198 RKRKQFKGLEK
+198 
-209 IGVYAAKVDP
+209 
-219 FNEWEELIMEAMVET
+219 
-234 RRYDEAE
+234 
-241 ELYTDVVDYY
+241 
-251 LRECGIYP
+251 
-259 SSRLL
+259 
-264 EILEKYSNQMNH
+264 
-276 AHEIL
+276 
-281 ENIQEGMNEQ
+281 NEQ
-291 EETER
+291 QWYKRRLKSEFDETI
-296 GGYFCSYPVFKGIYQ
+296 KQI
-311 ASIRIMKR
+311 
-319 TRVPVYLMLCTL
+319 TL
-331 EDEEGRQ
+331 FHRNVDR
-338 VQSETKMN
+338 
-346 KYSRQLKKCVGES
+346 
-359 IRYSDIYTSY
+359 
-369 GKVQFLIML
+369 
-378 IGIKRE
+378 
-384 DCEIVKKRI
+384 
-393 NRQFAKK
+393 
-400 NPRAAE
+400 P
-406 KCHVNSIVYR
+406 YR
-416 ILVLGYSPNF
+416 ILALGYSPNF

-473 SPFSIIALQGDVK
+473 SPFSIIALQGDIK

-523 TVIYENGIEQYQDFL
+523 TVIYESGIEQYQDFL

-559 TCPDYDVVPDAKS
+559 TCPNYDVVPDAKN
-572 GKAGEPVEM
+572 GKAGKPVEM
-581 RFTKAEY
+581 RFSKAEY

-629 GKRIIAT
+629 GKRVIAT

-644 TQTSLAADFLEHAEN
+644 TQTSQAADFLEHAEN

-666 TTKLIMEN
+666 TTKLIMKN
-674 LGAVNNKPVRLNIT
+674 LSGSNDINSDLQAGSAQETGEMAADKISVNSEPVRLHIT

-720 AFARIIKGLADYL
+720 AFAWIIKELADYL

-749 WGHEDAIKNDTVK
+749 WGHEDAIKNNTAE

-769 DSRLVTGDGEAALGF
+769 DSRWVTGDGEAALGF
-784 GGSGADAF
+784 GGRGADTF
-792 AENELGDIEKT
+792 AENEPEDIEKP

-838 FVYVTAI
+838 FIYVTAI
-845 SKGVPRISLS
+845 SKGVPRISMS
-855 ADQFLVSGK
+855 ADQFLISGK
-864 NGMVIDDFSD
+864 NGMVIDGFSD
-874 IGRSLTYYLDSFEN
+874 IGRCLTYYLDSFEN

>member
-1 MTHKIKVQMFGN
+1 MLYFIP
-13 FRMDYNGAPFV
+13 AW
-24 AEKMHKESQFNRMM
+24 
-38 QALIHYSDCGI
+38 
-49 AKDKLE
+49 
-55 EIVIGERDIDEP
+55 
-67 HTALRVIVYKT
+67 YK
-78 KQKLAQLG
+78 Q
-86 LPGKNLIY
+86 
-94 LEGGIYYWTPDIEIE
+94 
-109 EDAAEFEKLYN
+109 
-120 EACALEKQMPQESE
+120 
-134 SAETVCDERIKEIED
+134 
-149 NMLELYVKA
+149 NMWCE
-158 LYLYKGEFLV
+158 
-168 AYTGET
+168 
-174 WIAQEARR
+174 
-182 YHTMFEKII
+182 
-191 NEAAYIL
+191 
-198 RKRKQFKGLEK
+198 
-209 IGVYAAKVDP
+209 
-219 FNEWEELIMEAMVET
+219 
-234 RRYDEAE
+234 
-241 ELYTDVVDYY
+241 
-251 LRECGIYP
+251 
-259 SSRLL
+259 
-264 EILEKYSNQMNH
+264 
-276 AHEIL
+276 
-281 ENIQEGMNEQ
+281 NEQ
-291 EETER
+291 QWYKRRLKSEFDETI
-296 GGYFCSYPVFKGIYQ
+296 KQI
-311 ASIRIMKR
+311 
-319 TRVPVYLMLCTL
+319 TL
-331 EDEEGRQ
+331 FHRNVDR
-338 VQSETKMN
+338 
-346 KYSRQLKKCVGES
+346 
-359 IRYSDIYTSY
+359 
-369 GKVQFLIML
+369 
-378 IGIKRE
+378 
-384 DCEIVKKRI
+384 
-393 NRQFAKK
+393 
-400 NPRAAE
+400 P
-406 KCHVNSIVYR
+406 YR
-416 ILVLGYSPNF
+416 ILALGYSPNF

-473 SPFSIIALQGDVK
+473 SPFSIIALQGDIK

-523 TVIYENGIEQYQDFL
+523 TVIYESGIEQYQDFL

-559 TCPDYDVVPDAKS
+559 TCPNYDVVPDAKN

-581 RFTKAEY
+581 RFSKAEY

-629 GKRIIAT
+629 GKRVIAT

-644 TQTSLAADFLEHAEN
+644 TQTSQAADFLEHAEN

-666 TTKLIMEN
+666 TTKLIMKN
-674 LGAVNNKPVRLNIT
+674 LSGSNDINSDLQAGSAQETGEMAADKISVNSEPVRLHIT

-720 AFARIIKGLADYL
+720 AFAWIIKELADYL

-769 DSRLVTGDGEAALGF
+769 DSRWVTGDGEAALGF
-784 GGSGADAF
+784 GGRGADTF
-792 AENELGDIEKT
+792 AENEPEDIEKP

-829 LDMRGTMDV
+829 LDMRVTMDV

-845 SKGVPRISLS
+845 SKGVPRISMS
-855 ADQFLVSGK
+855 ADQFLIPGK

>member
-1 MTHKIKVQMFGN
+1 MLYFIP
-13 FRMDYNGAPFV
+13 AW
-24 AEKMHKESQFNRMM
+24 
-38 QALIHYSDCGI
+38 
-49 AKDKLE
+49 
-55 EIVIGERDIDEP
+55 
-67 HTALRVIVYKT
+67 YK
-78 KQKLAQLG
+78 Q
-86 LPGKNLIY
+86 
-94 LEGGIYYWTPDIEIE
+94 
-109 EDAAEFEKLYN
+109 
-120 EACALEKQMPQESE
+120 
-134 SAETVCDERIKEIED
+134 
-149 NMLELYVKA
+149 NMWCE
-158 LYLYKGEFLV
+158 
-168 AYTGET
+168 
-174 WIAQEARR
+174 
-182 YHTMFEKII
+182 
-191 NEAAYIL
+191 
-198 RKRKQFKGLEK
+198 
-209 IGVYAAKVDP
+209 
-219 FNEWEELIMEAMVET
+219 
-234 RRYDEAE
+234 
-241 ELYTDVVDYY
+241 
-251 LRECGIYP
+251 
-259 SSRLL
+259 
-264 EILEKYSNQMNH
+264 
-276 AHEIL
+276 
-281 ENIQEGMNEQ
+281 NEQ
-291 EETER
+291 QWYKRRLKSEFDETI
-296 GGYFCSYPVFKGIYQ
+296 KQI
-311 ASIRIMKR
+311 
-319 TRVPVYLMLCTL
+319 TL
-331 EDEEGRQ
+331 FHRNVDR
-338 VQSETKMN
+338 
-346 KYSRQLKKCVGES
+346 
-359 IRYSDIYTSY
+359 
-369 GKVQFLIML
+369 
-378 IGIKRE
+378 
-384 DCEIVKKRI
+384 
-393 NRQFAKK
+393 
-400 NPRAAE
+400 P
-406 KCHVNSIVYR
+406 YR

-496 NPISIDMFEDGKICR
+496 NPISIDMFEAGKICR

-523 TVIYENGIEQYQDFL
+523 TIIYENGIEQYQDFL

-546 REYKNDGHVVVNQ
+546 REYKNDGHVIVNQ
-559 TCPDYDVVPDAKS
+559 TCPNYDVVPDAKN

-588 DSLEAVIEEVFASY
+588 DSIEAVIEEVFASY
-602 VNLTRQNDN
+602 VNLTRQNDS

-620 IRVAEHVLK
+620 ISVAEHVLK
-629 GKRIIAT
+629 GKRVIAT

-644 TQTSLAADFLEHAEN
+644 AQISRAADFLEQAEN

-666 TTKLIMEN
+666 TTKLIMTN
-674 LGAVNNKPVRLNIT
+674 LSGSYDINSDSQAGSAQETGEIAADKISVNNEPVRLHIT

-720 AFARIIKGLADYL
+720 AFAWIIKGLADYL

-749 WGHEDAIKNDTVK
+749 WGREDAIKNDTAE

-784 GGSGADAF
+784 GGRGADDS
-792 AENELGDIEKT
+792 AENEPEDIEKP

-829 LDMRGTMDV
+829 IDMRGTMDV

-845 SKGVPRISLS
+845 SKGVPRISMS
-855 ADQFLVSGK
+855 ADQFLIPGK

-874 IGRSLTYYLDSFEN
+874 IGRCLTYYLDSFEN

>member
-1 MTHKIKVQMFGN
+1 MLYFIP
-13 FRMDYNGAPFV
+13 AW
-24 AEKMHKESQFNRMM
+24 
-38 QALIHYSDCGI
+38 
-49 AKDKLE
+49 
-55 EIVIGERDIDEP
+55 
-67 HTALRVIVYKT
+67 YK
-78 KQKLAQLG
+78 Q
-86 LPGKNLIY
+86 
-94 LEGGIYYWTPDIEIE
+94 
-109 EDAAEFEKLYN
+109 
-120 EACALEKQMPQESE
+120 
-134 SAETVCDERIKEIED
+134 
-149 NMLELYVKA
+149 NMWCE
-158 LYLYKGEFLV
+158 
-168 AYTGET
+168 
-174 WIAQEARR
+174 
-182 YHTMFEKII
+182 
-191 NEAAYIL
+191 
-198 RKRKQFKGLEK
+198 
-209 IGVYAAKVDP
+209 
-219 FNEWEELIMEAMVET
+219 
-234 RRYDEAE
+234 
-241 ELYTDVVDYY
+241 
-251 LRECGIYP
+251 
-259 SSRLL
+259 
-264 EILEKYSNQMNH
+264 
-276 AHEIL
+276 
-281 ENIQEGMNEQ
+281 NEQ
-291 EETER
+291 QWYKRRLKSEFDETI
-296 GGYFCSYPVFKGIYQ
+296 KQI
-311 ASIRIMKR
+311 
-319 TRVPVYLMLCTL
+319 TL
-331 EDEEGRQ
+331 FHRNVDR
-338 VQSETKMN
+338 
-346 KYSRQLKKCVGES
+346 
-359 IRYSDIYTSY
+359 
-369 GKVQFLIML
+369 
-378 IGIKRE
+378 
-384 DCEIVKKRI
+384 
-393 NRQFAKK
+393 
-400 NPRAAE
+400 P
-406 KCHVNSIVYR
+406 YR
-416 ILVLGYSPNF
+416 ILALGYSPNF

-443 FDAIAQVRRKKV
+443 FDAVAQVRRKKV

-496 NPISIDMFEDGKICR
+496 NPISIDMFENGKICR

-546 REYKNDGHVVVNQ
+546 REYKNDGHVIVNQ
-559 TCPDYDVVPDAKS
+559 TCPNYDVVTDAKN

-581 RFTKAEY
+581 RFTRAEY

-602 VNLTRQNDN
+602 VNLTRQDDS

-620 IRVAEHVLK
+620 ISVAEHVLK
-629 GKRIIAT
+629 GKRVIAT

-644 TQTSLAADFLEHAEN
+644 AQISRAADFLEQAEN

-666 TTKLIMEN
+666 TTKLIMTN
-674 LGAVNNKPVRLNIT
+674 LSGSYDINSDSQAGSAKETGEIAADKISVNNDPVRLHIT

-720 AFARIIKGLADYL
+720 AFAWIIKGLADYL

-769 DSRLVTGDGEAALGF
+769 DSRWVTGDGEAALGF
-784 GGSGADAF
+784 GGRGADTF
-792 AENELGDIEKT
+792 AENEPEDIEKP

-845 SKGVPRISLS
+845 SKGVPRISMS
-855 ADQFLVSGK
+855 ADQFLIPGK

-874 IGRSLTYYLDSFEN
+874 IGRCLTYYLDSFEN

>member
-1 MTHKIKVQMFGN
+1 MWC
-13 FRMDYNGAPFV
+13 
-24 AEKMHKESQFNRMM
+24 E
-38 QALIHYSDCGI
+38 
-49 AKDKLE
+49 
-55 EIVIGERDIDEP
+55 
-67 HTALRVIVYKT
+67 
-78 KQKLAQLG
+78 
-86 LPGKNLIY
+86 
-94 LEGGIYYWTPDIEIE
+94 
-109 EDAAEFEKLYN
+109 
-120 EACALEKQMPQESE
+120 
-134 SAETVCDERIKEIED
+134 
-149 NMLELYVKA
+149 
-158 LYLYKGEFLV
+158 
-168 AYTGET
+168 
-174 WIAQEARR
+174 
-182 YHTMFEKII
+182 
-191 NEAAYIL
+191 
-198 RKRKQFKGLEK
+198 
-209 IGVYAAKVDP
+209 
-219 FNEWEELIMEAMVET
+219 
-234 RRYDEAE
+234 
-241 ELYTDVVDYY
+241 
-251 LRECGIYP
+251 
-259 SSRLL
+259 
-264 EILEKYSNQMNH
+264 
-276 AHEIL
+276 
-281 ENIQEGMNEQ
+281 NEQ
-291 EETER
+291 QWYKRRLKSEFDETI
-296 GGYFCSYPVFKGIYQ
+296 KQI
-311 ASIRIMKR
+311 
-319 TRVPVYLMLCTL
+319 TL
-331 EDEEGRQ
+331 FHRNVDR
-338 VQSETKMN
+338 
-346 KYSRQLKKCVGES
+346 
-359 IRYSDIYTSY
+359 
-369 GKVQFLIML
+369 
-378 IGIKRE
+378 
-384 DCEIVKKRI
+384 
-393 NRQFAKK
+393 
-400 NPRAAE
+400 P
-406 KCHVNSIVYR
+406 YR
-416 ILVLGYSPNF
+416 ILALGYSPNF

-473 SPFSIIALQGDVK
+473 SPFSIIALQGDIK

-559 TCPDYDVVPDAKS
+559 TCPNYDVVPDAKN
-572 GKAGEPVEM
+572 GKAGEPIEM
-581 RFTKAEY
+581 RFSKAEY

-629 GKRIIAT
+629 GKRVIAT

-666 TTKLIMEN
+666 TTKLIMTN
-674 LGAVNNKPVRLNIT
+674 LSGSNDINSDLQAGSAQETGEIAADNISVNSEPVRLHIT

-720 AFARIIKGLADYL
+720 AFAWIIKELADYL

-749 WGHEDAIKNDTVK
+749 WGHEDAIKNNTAE

-769 DSRLVTGDGEAALGF
+769 DSRWVTGDGEAALGF
-784 GGSGADAF
+784 GGRGADTF
-792 AENELGDIEKT
+792 AENEPEDIEKP

-845 SKGVPRISLS
+845 SKGVPRISMS
-855 ADQFLVSGK
+855 ADQFLIPGK

-874 IGRSLTYYLDSFEN
+874 IGRCLTYYLDSFEN

>member
-1 MTHKIKVQMFGN
+1 
-13 FRMDYNGAPFV
+13 
-24 AEKMHKESQFNRMM
+24 
-38 QALIHYSDCGI
+38 
-49 AKDKLE
+49 
-55 EIVIGERDIDEP
+55 
-67 HTALRVIVYKT
+67 
-78 KQKLAQLG
+78 
-86 LPGKNLIY
+86 
-94 LEGGIYYWTPDIEIE
+94 
-109 EDAAEFEKLYN
+109 
-120 EACALEKQMPQESE
+120 
-134 SAETVCDERIKEIED
+134 
-149 NMLELYVKA
+149 
-158 LYLYKGEFLV
+158 
-168 AYTGET
+168 
-174 WIAQEARR
+174 
-182 YHTMFEKII
+182 
-191 NEAAYIL
+191 
-198 RKRKQFKGLEK
+198 
-209 IGVYAAKVDP
+209 
-219 FNEWEELIMEAMVET
+219 
-234 RRYDEAE
+234 
-241 ELYTDVVDYY
+241 
-251 LRECGIYP
+251 
-259 SSRLL
+259 
-264 EILEKYSNQMNH
+264 
-276 AHEIL
+276 
-281 ENIQEGMNEQ
+281 
-291 EETER
+291 
-296 GGYFCSYPVFKGIYQ
+296 
-311 ASIRIMKR
+311 
-319 TRVPVYLMLCTL
+319 
-331 EDEEGRQ
+331 
-338 VQSETKMN
+338 
-346 KYSRQLKKCVGES
+346 
-359 IRYSDIYTSY
+359 
-369 GKVQFLIML
+369 
-378 IGIKRE
+378 
-384 DCEIVKKRI
+384 
-393 NRQFAKK
+393 
-400 NPRAAE
+400 
-406 KCHVNSIVYR
+406 
-416 ILVLGYSPNF
+416 
-426 RHFLHRQGM
+426 
-435 YRSKYWSC
+435 
-443 FDAIAQVRRKKV
+443 
-455 AVLSYHDIKWP
+455 
-466 KGLEFVY
+466 
-473 SPFSIIALQGDVK
+473 
-486 YAQVEFGEDG
+486 
-496 NPISIDMFEDGKICR
+496 MFEDGKICR

-674 LGAVNNKPVRLNIT
+674 LGAVNNKPLRLHIT

-784 GGSGADAF
+784 GGSGADVF